1 MRAVPQLMFQGD
13 LEAALA
19 LWSEAFPGL
28 PVRVLMAAPSGAPM
42 LVETELGGLPLRLFD
57 SPPVHAFGFTP
68 AISLMIEV
76 DAADEVDRLAGVL
89 GAEVLMPADAYD
101 FAARYAWVND
111 RYGVS
116 WQIIHGPA

>member
-19 LWSEAFPGL
+19 LWAEAFPDL
-28 PVRVLMAAPSGAPM
+28 PVRVLMASPSGAPM

-57 SPPVHAFGFTP
+57 SPMPHGFGFTP
-68 AISLMIEV
+68 AISLMVEV
-76 DAADEVDRLAGVL
+76 DGAAEVDRLADLL
-89 GAEVLMPADAYD
+89 GHETLMPPDAYD

-116 WQIIHGPA
+116 WQIIYDPA